1 MKKIIFYVALAL
13 IAIACKKSDEVS
25 VKPEL
30 RIISNTQ
37 ALVAESEGGQVSV
50 EFESTVAWTAAFK
63 TPADWATISPKS
75 GDAGKK
81 TVSVRFNEN
90 SGNDNRDVTVVLN
103 AQGVTKEFVVTQL
116 QKNAL
121 VASPTSF
128 EVPAIGQEIRVKL
141 AHNVDFEVD
150 IDSDWVTRVVDA
162 KAYVEEDLVFN
173 VAENTVSEE
182 RQALITISAGELRQ
196 VITVTQEA
204 HIPTMSFEIDGA
216 VLPSPD
222 FWIDAKGGTVVMT
235 VHSNFE
241 YELSVAGECEWLK
254 VTRDGDNH
262 SFEASPNP
270 TYVYR
275 SVEIIITGWSEDGVE
290 GKQFYVFQSQ
300 REDSG
305 ESYLKY
311 TTADYNWTL
320 ANKFV
325 RLASTEDYII
335 AANGGNVLKVFQKED
350 GSFVKDVTIDIEG
363 IDIDMLTNDDAGN
376 IVFGTSVAY
385 TTEPAN
391 VAKTNVYYMESLD
404 SEPVSV
410 GYITNQ
416 NVWTNQTSGSL
427 EVAGNIKED
436 AILVLFTTT
445 KYWLGFE
452 VKNGAIVNNEW
463 GSPKENFKAVFS
475 TDVWNNY
482 CAAIYPLGTT
492 FNDGFLACGYSFNK
506 GYYVASDGTSKEI
519 FNLDATTRYA
529 NSNPAAIDVAE
540 VDGKTYMAVGL
551 GTFFNYSVPGV
562 MVYDITDMDN
572 VQQICEWT
580 GIPEYDTTHWVGT
593 ALGMVD
599 VLIEPT
605 GGKCYD
611 LFYISGANETFA
623 RIVIEE

>member
-1 MKKIIFYVALAL
+1 MKKIFFYVVLAVM
-13 IAIACKKSDEVS
+13 AIACEKKDEVL

-30 RIISNTQ
+30 EIITDTQ
-37 ALVAESEGGQVSV
+37 ALVAPTEGGDVAV
-50 EFESTVAWTAAFK
+50 EFESNVAWAASFK
-63 TPADWATISPKS
+63 TPVDWAVITPKS

-81 TVSVRFNEN
+81 TINVRFNEN
-90 SGNDNRDVTVVLN
+90 SGNDNREVTVVLN
-103 AQGVTKEFVVTQL
+103 AQGVLKELVVTQL
-116 QKNAL
+116 QKDAL
-121 VASPTSF
+121 VASPTTF
-128 EVPAIGQEIRVKL
+128 DVPSVGQEIKVIL
-141 AHNVDFEVD
+141 AHNVDFKVT
-150 IDSDWVTRVVDA
+150 IDSDWVTQVDT
-162 KAYVEEDLVFN
+162 KAYVEEELVFN
-173 VAENTVSEE
+173 VAANTVSEE
-182 RQALITISAGELRQ
+182 RQALITITAGDLTQ
-196 VITVTQEA
+196 VITVNQEA
-204 HIPTMSFEIDGA
+204 HIPTMSFEIDGG

-222 FWIDAKGGTVVMT
+222 FWIDHKGGTVVMT

-241 YELSVAGECEWLK
+241 YELSVAEGCEWLT
-254 VTRDGDNH
+254 VTRDGNNF
-262 SFEASPNP
+262 SFEASPNAA
-270 TYVYR
+270 YVYR
-275 SVEIIITGWSEDGVE
+275 SVEVIITGWTEVGVE
-290 GKQFYVFQSQ
+290 GKQFFVFQSP

-320 ANKFV
+320 VHKFV
-325 RLASTEDYII
+325 RLASTKDYII
-335 AANGGNVLKVFQKED
+335 AANGGNVLKVFRKED

-363 IDIDMLTNDDAGN
+363 IDINMLTNDDAGN

-385 TTEPAN
+385 TTDPAN

-404 SEPVSV
+404 SDPVSV

-445 KYWLGFE
+445 RYWLGFE

-506 GYYVASDGTSKEI
+506 GYYVAPDGSSKEI
-519 FNLDATTRYA
+519 FNLDATTRYG

-593 ALGMVD
+593 AAGMVD